1 MNARHRPVAVSITFL
16 LFLSLGCGPGRT
28 PDDWTA
34 GADIRAHHAIGIA
47 ETAIRAPFPT
57 DGSWWFSEETLV
69 LSENDGYL
77 VLDLDA
83 PGPIATIVLQAD
95 GDDHYLVEGS
105 LDGSPWETIWRFKPV
120 QTDPGLRT
128 RGLTL
133 DEPVRANRIRVRAE
147 GGDGVYVLGAL
158 RLPGRPPPGP
168 ARLVLSSEPPPEG
181 FPWLSRQGAY
191 DVKLLIAALAT
202 AALAWG
208 ALRRRRDRSP
218 RNPRLERAVLVG
230 LGLAAAMCWWNLFQY
245 SSKTYDETYQ
255 NYWDVY
261 HYYIGSKYFPEM
273 GYTHLYQC
281 TVVAD
286 QEDGFQRLDRGRRVR
301 NLETNIEEEPK
312 YDLDECRHRFGD
324 ERWGAFKQDLVWFRS
339 KVPPK
344 IWAIMLMDY
353 GYNPTPVW
361 GTLGRAL
368 ASTGSASDA
377 QIAVLMAIDPILL
390 VGMWIVVW
398 RTFGWKAASIALIF
412 WGTSFPVRSWWTA
425 GAFLRQDWL
434 FASVVGVCLLRR
446 EKSFAGGMA
455 LAYAALLRIF
465 PVFLIVGVAV
475 KAVWEMARTRTM
487 LSAAHRRFA
496 LGVVTAAVV
505 LVPISLLTTGH
516 PNAWGEFVKNSRR
529 HLETPVSNFMGVHTI
544 ARSVLPPDEVLA
556 QLPSRKAEWQR
567 ERFSSRAR
575 AVVGVALVAAFAVL
589 VIAVRREEDWVA
601 AILGAALIPFAVELT
616 GYYYALFAIFAF
628 LALRREWIGVAL
640 CALPLVFDA
649 FRRVFSVPVDTPAT
663 YFWSSIAVL
672 VFAAWVLGLFARG
685 ASRDDAAT
693 PRV

>member
-1 MNARHRPVAVSITFL
+1 MIRVSFIALPVV
-16 LFLSLGCGPGRT
+16 LSGCGSDRL

-34 GADIRAHHAIGIA
+34 AADVRGHRAIGIA
-47 ETAIRAPFPT
+47 ETVLRTPFPA

-69 LSENDGYL
+69 LSENDGFL
-77 VLDLDA
+77 ELRFDA
-83 PGPIATIVLQAD
+83 PVTIETIVLQAD
-95 GDDHYLVEGS
+95 GDDRYVIEGRLAGAS
-105 LDGSPWETIWRFKPV
+105 WEEIWRFKSI

-133 DEPVRANRIRVRAE
+133 PEPVRVSSIRVRAE
-147 GGDGVYVLGAL
+147 AGDGVYVIGAL
-158 RLPGRPPPGP
+158 RLPVNPPPGP
-168 ARLVLSSEPPPEG
+168 ARLVLGSEPLPDG
-181 FPWLSRQGAY
+181 FPWLSRHGVY

-208 ALRRRRDRSP
+208 ALRRRRDGAP
-218 RNPRLERAVLVG
+218 HNPRLERVVLVG
-230 LGLAAAMCWWNLFQY
+230 LGLAAAVCWWNLLQY
-245 SSKTYDETYQ
+245 SSRTYDQTYQ

-286 QEDGFQRLDRGRRVR
+286 QEDGFRRLDRGRRVR
-301 NLETNIEEEPK
+301 NLETNLEEEPK
-312 YDLDECRHRFGD
+312 YDVDECRRRFGD
-324 ERWGAFKQDLVWFRS
+324 ERWEVFKQDLVWFRS

-361 GTLGRAL
+361 GILGRAL
-368 ASTGSASDA
+368 ASTGGASDA
-377 QIAVLMAIDPILL
+377 QISVLMAIDPILL
-390 VGMWIVVW
+390 VVMWIIVW

-446 EKSFAGGMA
+446 QKHFAGGMA
-455 LAYAALLRIF
+455 LASAALLRVF

-475 KAVWEMARTRTM
+475 RVLWEMTRTGQFVP
-487 LSAAHRRFA
+487 SPSHRRFA
-496 LGVVTAAVV
+496 LGVVTAVVV
-505 LVPISLLTTGH
+505 LFPLSLVTTGH
-516 PNAWGEFVKNSRR
+516 GNAWGEFAKNSRR

-544 ARSVLPPDEVLA
+544 VRPLLPSDEALAR
-556 QLPSRKAEWQR
+556 LPSRKAEWQR
-567 ERFSSRAR
+567 ERISGRAR
-575 AVVGVALVAAFAVL
+575 AVVGVALVVAFAVL
-589 VIAVRREEDWVA
+589 VMGVRHEDDWVA
-601 AILGAALIPFAVELT
+601 AILGTALIPFAVELT
-616 GYYYALFAIFAF
+616 GYYYALFLVFAF
-628 LALRREWIGVAL
+628 LTLRRKWIGVAL
-640 CALPLVFDA
+640 CALPVVFDA
-649 FRRVFSVPVDTPAT
+649 FRRMFSVPVDMPAT
-663 YFWSSIAVL
+663 YFWSSIAVV
-672 VFAAWVLGLFARG
+672 VFAAWVLALFGRSPSPDDR
-685 ASRDDAAT
+685 AS